1 MVLTCFDTFGPSLG
15 HNESHDHR
23 FWLDLICSDHAP
35 YYILQTSTW
44 VWTHPTSGFGEI
56 GPTGDLLLLSDTYVL
71 VFCVFLVVLAIL
83 LQILGFGILLDIS
96 WWHLD
101 DILMILW
108 QVSTRSQSPPETR
121 ANPPVH
127 HGLPAAPAIKACVIK
142 NVITCKEHQ
151 GTVRTHVPR
160 AVSNPTTWP
169 HGKWTYLS
177 CRLMIIHILHYFT
190 LEHQKTSKSFSKLL
204 TVEALPFTK
213 PDHLKIQLYV
223 YRLSR
228 TYYPNLLDFEM
239 LCVGYI
245 LVCWKLIV
253 FGWWQNSANP
263 NAEHPRAELSII
275 FGCLFLK

>member
-1 MVLTCFDTFGPSLG
+1 MFWHLRPITWPQWIPRPPILIGPHLLGPCTVLHITNQHLSFMNPSLNSSKISLWWNWTYG
-15 HNESHDHR
+15 WSAPIEWHLCSCVLCLSCCPWPS
-23 FWLDLICSDHAP
+23 FSKSLALD
-35 YYILQTSTW
+35 
-44 VWTHPTSGFGEI
+44 
-56 GPTGDLLLLSDTYVL
+56 
-71 VFCVFLVVLAIL
+71 
-83 LQILGFGILLDIS
+83 LDIS

-127 HGLPAAPAIKACVIK
+127 HGLPAAPAIKAC
-142 NVITCKEHQ
+142 Q

-160 AVSNPTTWP
+160 AVSNPTTWEMDLP
-169 HGKWTYLS
+169 FLPPV
-177 CRLMIIHILHYFT
+177 IVHILHYFT

-213 PDHLKIQLYV
+213 PDHLKTQLYV

-245 LVCWKLIV
+245 LMCWKLIV
-253 FGWWQNSANP
+253 FGWWQNSAIP
-263 NAEHPRAELSII
+263 NAEHPRAELSSR

>member
-1 MVLTCFDTFGPSLG
+1 M
-15 HNESHDHR
+15 
-23 FWLDLICSDHAP
+23 FWHLRPITWP
-35 YYILQTSTW
+35 QWIPRPPIL
-44 VWTHPTSGFGEI
+44 I
-56 GPTGDLLLLSDTYVL
+56 GPHLLGPCTVLHITNQHLSLNSSNICFWWNWTYGWSAPIEWHLCSCVL
-71 VFCVFLVVLAIL
+71 CFSCCPGHPSPNPWLWD
-83 LQILGFGILLDIS
+83 LDIP

-151 GTVRTHVPR
+151 GTVRTHVPG

-177 CRLMIIHILHYFT
+177 CRLMIVHILHHFT

-204 TVEALPFTK
+204 TVEALPFSK

-228 TYYPNLLDFEM
+228 AYYPNLLDFEM

-253 FGWWQNSANP
+253 FGWWQNSAIP
-263 NAEHPRAELSII
+263 NAEHPRAELSSR

>member
-1 MVLTCFDTFGPSLG
+1 
-15 HNESHDHR
+15 
-23 FWLDLICSDHAP
+23 
-35 YYILQTSTW
+35 
-44 VWTHPTSGFGEI
+44 
-56 GPTGDLLLLSDTYVL
+56 
-71 VFCVFLVVLAIL
+71 
-83 LQILGFGILLDIS
+83 
-96 WWHLD
+96 
-101 DILMILW
+101 MILW

-253 FGWWQNSANP
+253 FGWWQNSAIP